1 MSILSPYLGIYL
13 ASLTKYHCA
22 TSSKMTS
29 FVSLY
34 QAGEGIYEQFDKVLL
49 IDKGQQI
56 YFGPANRA
64 REHMLSLGW
73 KDKPRQTTADFLT
86 GCTDENERCVHFYS
100 RATRLRYDG

>member
-1 MSILSPYLGIYL
+1 MGYPDGTIE
-13 ASLTKYHCA
+13 LTPRFAHLV
-22 TSSKMTS
+22 SKMTS

-64 REHMLSLGW
+64 REYMLSLGW

-86 GCTDENERCVHFYS
+86 GCTDENERCVYKN
-100 RATRLRYDG
+100 AD

>member
-1 MSILSPYLGIYL
+1 MSILSP
-13 ASLTKYHCA
+13 SLSISGSFTKYNCVV
-22 TSSKMTS
+22 SSKMTS

-86 GCTDENERCVHFYS
+86 GCTDENERCVPFLNIIKL
-100 RATRLRYDG
+100 ALR

>member
-1 MSILSPYLGIYL
+1 
-13 ASLTKYHCA
+13 
-22 TSSKMTS
+22 MTS